1 MFSFFT
7 RKQTQNQKQMEYNT
21 NISKYIFDITNKIK
35 TNNENN
41 ELHKFT
47 IEDIEPRR
55 QNKKQIPDS
64 FVSLNVNQNN
74 KMASNLIPVISML
87 SFLAG
92 YYLAN
97 K

>member
-7 RKQTQNQKQMEYNT
+7 RKQHQNQKQREYNT

-35 TNNENN
+35 ANNETN
-41 ELHKFT
+41 T
-47 IEDIEPRR
+47 
-55 QNKKQIPDS
+55 NKIPDT
-64 FVSLNVNQNN
+64 FVSLNVNHTN
-74 KMASNLIPVISML
+74 KMVSNLIPVISML

>member
-7 RKQTQNQKQMEYNT
+7 RKQTQNQNQKQMEYNT

-35 TNNENN
+35 VNNANN

-47 IEDIEPRR
+47 IEDIEP
-55 QNKKQIPDS
+55 KKQIPDS

>member
-7 RKQTQNQKQMEYNT
+7 RNQKQMTPYNSQ
-21 NISKYIFDITNKIK
+21 ISKYIFDVTNKIK
-35 TNNENN
+35 INNET
-41 ELHKFT
+41 K
-47 IEDIEPRR
+47 IKD
-55 QNKKQIPDS
+55 NKL
-64 FVSLNVNQNN
+64 VSLNVDTTNN
-74 KMASNLIPVISML
+74 NTVLASNLIPVISML